1 MDRYALSDSA
11 ILQRIG
17 EKIKEVRVE
26 QRVTQKQLSAAAGV
40 SAFAISTIEN
50 GHNTSLL
57 TLTQV
62 LRALNRLELLD
73 PFFQEPQ
80 ISPIAY
86 AKMVEERKKR
96 IRVTSKRKPIEKEE
110 QW

>member
-1 MDRYALSDSA
+1 M
-11 ILQRIG
+11 
-17 EKIKEVRVE
+17 
-26 QRVTQKQLSAAAGV
+26 

-73 PFFQEPQ
+73 PVFQGPQ

-86 AKMVEERKKR
+86 AKMVEERKEKNPR
-96 IRVTSKRKPIEKEE
+96 HIEKETC
-110 QW
+110 